1 MVIELL
7 AEKRPGQRTL
17 ADYLRPRADRN
28 GVEREERVVFCGVS
42 WKDYL
47 ALDGALVQ
55 DRQHP
60 RLYFYDEQ
68 LEIMST
74 SERHDE
80 LKTWIGDFVADFV
93 FERDIDAFPRG
104 QATMRLSKT
113 AVAEPDESW
122 CLHKPGRFPDLVLEV
137 ALTSG
142 GLPKLEI
149 YRRFGVREVWFW
161 RKEKVETWAL
171 RADRSGYDLVK
182 ASVVLPGFDFGLL
195 ARCLAMMPR
204 WNEARRAFRDALRA
218 Q

>member
-7 AEKRPGQRTL
+7 AQKRPGQRTL
-17 ADYLRPRADRN
+17 ADHLRPHANRN
-28 GVEREERVVFCGVS
+28 GETPEERVVFSGVS
-42 WKDYL
+42 WSDYL
-47 ALDGALVQ
+47 AFDGALVQ

-122 CLHKPGRFPDLVLEV
+122 CLHKEGKFPDLVLEV

-161 RKEKVETWAL
+161 RKEKIEVWVL
-171 RADRSGYDLVK
+171 RADRSAYDLAK
-182 ASVVLPGFDFGLL
+182 ASAMLPGFDFALL

>member
-7 AEKRPGQRTL
+7 TEKRAGQRTL
-17 ADYLRPRADRN
+17 ADLLHPRAGRN
-28 GVEREERVVFCGVS
+28 GAKPEERVVFGGVS
-42 WKDYL
+42 WEDYL
-47 ALDGALVQ
+47 AVDEALEQ

-60 RLYFYDEQ
+60 RLYYYDEQ

-74 SERHDE
+74 SDRHDE
-80 LKTWIGDFVADFV
+80 LKKWIGDFIGDFL
-93 FERDIDAFPRG
+93 FEREIHAFPRG

-122 CLHKPGRFPDLVLEV
+122 CLHKRSKFPDLILEV

-161 RKEKVETWAL
+161 RKEKIEAWSL
-171 RADRSGYDLVK
+171 RADGSGYDLVK
-182 ASVVLPGFDFGLL
+182 ASVMLPGFDFALL

-204 WNEARRAFRDALRA
+204 WNEARRAFRNALRG

>member
-7 AEKRPGQRTL
+7 AEKRAGQRTL
-17 ADYLRPRADRN
+17 ADFLHPRADRN
-28 GVEREERVVFCGVS
+28 GSPPEERVVFCGVS
-42 WKDYL
+42 WADYL
-47 ALDGALVQ
+47 AFDGELVQ

-60 RLYFYDEQ
+60 RLYYYDEQ

-122 CLHKPGRFPDLVLEV
+122 CLHKRSKFPDLVLEV

-161 RKEKVETWAL
+161 RKEKIEAWSL
-171 RADRSGYDLVK
+171 RADRSAYDLVK
-182 ASVVLPGFDFGLL
+182 ASVMLPGFDFALL
-195 ARCLAMMPR
+195 TRCLAMMPQ
-204 WNEARRAFRDALRA
+204 WNAARRAFRDGLRV